1 MDRKLKFKEKVSF
14 VKNKKNKNIIRKEIG
29 NGIIRD
35 EKKEKLKFFKLTF
48 FVDICS

>member
-14 VKNKKNKNIIRKEIG
+14 VKNKKNKNIIWKEIG

-35 EKKEKLKFFKLTF
+35 EKKVETEIF
-48 FVDICS
+48 

>member
-14 VKNKKNKNIIRKEIG
+14 VKNKKNKNIIRKKIG

-35 EKKEKLKFFKLTF
+35 EKKVETEIF
-48 FVDICS
+48 

>member
-35 EKKEKLKFFKLTF
+35 EKKVEIEIF
-48 FVDICS
+48 

>member
-35 EKKEKLKFFKLTF
+35 EKKVKTEIF
-48 FVDICS
+48 

>member
-35 EKKEKLKFFKLTF
+35 EKKVETEIFF
-48 FVDICS
+48 DIFR